1 MNSEDF
7 RNEIRKV
14 TGWDVDM
21 LTKEMEGRIGAMGVA
36 SGFGAE
42 GVEGLVMD
50 LGGKHLIFSLSIPG
64 SRLLFSGLNSLVLQV
79 ARHR

>member
-7 RNEIRKV
+7 RNEIRKLI
-14 TGWDVDM
+14 GWDVDV
-21 LTKEMEGRIGAMGVA
+21 LTKEMEGRIGALGVA

-50 LGGKHLIFSLSIPG
+50 LGGEHFIRFSCCDIRTALLLSP
-64 SRLLFSGLNSLVLQV
+64 S
-79 ARHR
+79 